1 MTTKTL
7 NSVGLFAHLWRGGKY
22 AYYWTASEAKDGAG
36 GALEKITTWFDTGA
50 PWPDLPADSGRHGAR
65 HIYFSVNPTNERGS
79 QYQRAK
85 DGERP
90 IVAINTLFAEF
101 DLKQFGSRD
110 ATLDHINGMQPAPSV
125 IIFSGGGY
133 HAYYLLNEPFLLVD
147 EANYNRAKFA
157 QRAWVVYTN
166 GDDATKDLNRVLRV
180 PGTRNY
186 KAAYG
191 PDFPTVEI
199 VKADFD
205 VTYTLDFLESR
216 AKTALP
222 PARPPHPT
230 NGNHNTAPGDDLETA
245 RNCLKRLAGWRCD
258 QYQSWLDVGMSLDA
272 LGEFGLSLWDEWSR
286 QSAKYTPGECEKK
299 WATFNG
305 HGLTLAS
312 LVYWANED
320 NPQPRVKANEP
331 QASPTRPR
339 GALLDG
345 GPTDEAN
352 AQALVKLYP
361 GRFLNCTQLSKSNQ
375 PGWMHYNGRYW
386 EAEQAPET
394 LERSIVSMLIARCK
408 AAMDAGTDPNTG
420 KFIEEQLVKFCT
432 PNANKIQSC
441 KVNLRSIITADITD
455 FDNDRDFLN
464 CQNGVVNL
472 RDGTII
478 PHDPGQRFTYC
489 IPVDYKPAA
498 DFSAWQAW
506 LRDTLGGDSESARY
520 VQMAVGYSLTGHT
533 SEECLFYVHGP
544 TRSGKGTF
552 SETLLKLLGNPLAAG
567 VDFVTFTEKRSGD
580 SQNFDLAG
588 LKAARFVV
596 ASESNKYQFL
606 NPRRIKSIT
615 GGDMIRC
622 AHKHGP
628 FFEYF
633 PAFKIWLLSNEPVRG
648 DSEDDALWSRVNVI
662 SFPNSHLGHEDKQL
676 KRKMLEPA
684 NLEAVLAWAIA
695 GAIAWYSAP
704 DGLQK
709 PAKVASVTQQQRDGN
724 DFSQQFMDDC
734 LTPAPDAF
742 LPNPVLS
749 AVYKGWCEAHSLT
762 PKERKVQLTI
772 GKHHMNCRQYVNSE
786 QLKNSQY
793 GRVIT
798 LAAGY
803 DMQQFRGY
811 DGLMIT
817 EDVLNEYL

>member
-1 MTTKTL
+1 
-7 NSVGLFAHLWRGGKY
+7 
-22 AYYWTASEAKDGAG
+22 
-36 GALEKITTWFDTGA
+36 
-50 PWPDLPADSGRHGAR
+50 
-65 HIYFSVNPTNERGS
+65 
-79 QYQRAK
+79 
-85 DGERP
+85 
-90 IVAINTLFAEF
+90 
-101 DLKQFGSRD
+101 
-110 ATLDHINGMQPAPSV
+110 
-125 IIFSGGGY
+125 
-133 HAYYLLNEPFLLVD
+133 
-147 EANYNRAKFA
+147 
-157 QRAWVVYTN
+157 
-166 GDDATKDLNRVLRV
+166 
-180 PGTRNY
+180 
-186 KAAYG
+186 
-191 PDFPTVEI
+191 
-199 VKADFD
+199 
-205 VTYTLDFLESR
+205 
-216 AKTALP
+216 
-222 PARPPHPT
+222 
-230 NGNHNTAPGDDLETA
+230 
-245 RNCLKRLAGWRCD
+245 
-258 QYQSWLDVGMSLDA
+258 
-272 LGEFGLSLWDEWSR
+272 
-286 QSAKYTPGECEKK
+286 
-299 WATFNG
+299 
-305 HGLTLAS
+305 
-312 LVYWANED
+312 
-320 NPQPRVKANEP
+320 
-331 QASPTRPR
+331 
-339 GALLDG
+339 
-345 GPTDEAN
+345 
-352 AQALVKLYP
+352 
-361 GRFLNCTQLSKSNQ
+361 
-375 PGWMHYNGRYW
+375 
-386 EAEQAPET
+386 
-394 LERSIVSMLIARCK
+394 
-408 AAMDAGTDPNTG
+408 
-420 KFIEEQLVKFCT
+420 
-432 PNANKIQSC
+432 
-441 KVNLRSIITADITD
+441 
-455 FDNDRDFLN
+455 
-464 CQNGVVNL
+464 
-472 RDGTII
+472 
-478 PHDPGQRFTYC
+478 
-489 IPVDYKPAA
+489 
-498 DFSAWQAW
+498 
-506 LRDTLGGDSESARY
+506 
-520 VQMAVGYSLTGHT
+520 MAVGYSLTGHT

-567 VDFVTFTEKRSGD
+567 VDFATFTEKRSGD